1 MGFFPHVSGLEKFCR
16 NLGTFLR
23 LAPSTLLSVSNWQ
36 QDDKQTH
43 CIRTR
48 QEMSK
53 SSADQSALSP
63 HRAFVVQLREQADV
77 EQGLWLGRI
86 EHVTSGRAMRFQSLE
101 EMVTFITA
109 VLASLTRSA
118 PDE

>member
-1 MGFFPHVSGLEKFCR
+1 MHPLTTFQGLEKACR
-16 NLGTFLR
+16 NLVTSLR
-23 LAPSTLLSVSNWQ
+23 LGLLTLLQVSSRKQ
-36 QDDKQTH
+36 ADKQIGCTNP
-43 CIRTR
+43 IKGNPVTD
-48 QEMSK
+48 E
-53 SSADQSALSP
+53 SSLSP

-77 EQGLWLGRI
+77 EQGRGAGRV
-86 EHVTSGRAMRFQSLE
+86 EHVTSGRATLFQSLE